1 MIKTLLIIGNCGV
14 GKTWIMRKLIE
25 DNPNKPLKLGK
36 FLFHETDKLI
46 IVGKYDGSVFEGSD
60 RLSMSVITDLDK
72 MLMYIKNKNKI
83 SIFEGDRFTNSVFIK
98 KANPEICKI
107 LGDGEKGRLNRKSKQ
122 STRHLKNMSSRV
134 DNIKAHKN
142 FNNSLDCFAYI
153 QNLILQT

>member
-72 MLMYIKNKNKI
+72 MLMYI
-83 SIFEGDRFTNSVFIK
+83 
-98 KANPEICKI
+98 
-107 LGDGEKGRLNRKSKQ
+107 
-122 STRHLKNMSSRV
+122 
-134 DNIKAHKN
+134 
-142 FNNSLDCFAYI
+142 
-153 QNLILQT
+153 